1 MSGSTF
7 CATEMRTDNLDEQV
21 HSVPVGW
28 DDGSGFVKS
37 DFDAAPPNPLLELGL
52 AHHEAGRLEQAQAM
66 YRCLLEQ
73 QPKNA
78 DALHLMGVVEHQ
90 RGAHTAA
97 IEYIKRAIE
106 LNPHV
111 PLYHNNLGSAYQSL
125 HRFDEAGKSVS
136 TSIALKPDVA
146 NAYYNLGVILNV
158 QGQLERALTALEQAI
173 ILQPDMAQAHYNLGV
188 LLRRGG
194 RYLDAAHSFRRV
206 LTLEP
211 GNANAQYLLAATNGV
226 DVERAPAPY
235 IEALFD
241 ADASHFDSH
250 LVNTLHYDTPQ
261 RLLDLC
267 VGLLR
272 GARKKDMLDIGCG
285 TGLVGASFA
294 PYVRSLVG
302 VDLSVN
308 MLNLAEERH
317 VYHRL
322 VRDDLLT
329 MMRKES
335 AASYDI
341 VTAADV
347 FIYHGTLDDIFRE
360 AKRLLRTGGMFLFS
374 VEALDAL
381 LPIESMR
388 PDAGNYQLNV
398 NGRFAHSADYIHALA
413 YESGFTINTMMCV
426 PTRMEADKAV
436 LAWLVLLESSDDA

>member
-1 MSGSTF
+1 
-7 CATEMRTDNLDEQV
+7 MRTDNLGERIRIIPT
-21 HSVPVGW
+21 SW
-28 DDGSGFVKS
+28 DDAGDFTNS
-37 DFDAAPPNPLLELGL
+37 DFGAVLPNPLLEVGL

-73 QPKNA
+73 QPENA
-78 DALHLMGVVEHQ
+78 DALHLLGVAEHQ
-90 RGAHTAA
+90 RGKHAAA
-97 IEYIKRAIE
+97 IECINRAIT
-106 LNPHV
+106 LNPDV
-111 PLYHNNLGSAYQSL
+111 ALYHNNLGSAYQSL
-125 HRFDEAGKSVS
+125 SRFDEARKSIAA
-136 TSIALKPDVA
+136 SIALKPDVA
-146 NAYYNLGVILNV
+146 NAHYNLGVIYNV
-158 QGQLERALTALEQAI
+158 QGQLERALAAFEQAI
-173 ILQPDMAQAHYNLGV
+173 ALQPDLTQAHYNLGV

-206 LTLEP
+206 LTLQP
-211 GNANAQYLLAATNGV
+211 DNATAQYLLAATNGV
-226 DVERAPAPY
+226 DVERAPVPY

-241 ADASHFDSH
+241 ADAAQFDHH
-250 LVNTLHYDTPQ
+250 LVDVLHYDTPQ

-294 PYVRSLVG
+294 PYLRNLVG

-308 MLNLAEERH
+308 MLNLADERH

-322 VRDDLLT
+322 VREDMLT
-329 MMRKES
+329 MMRKEGG
-335 AASYDI
+335 ASFDI

-347 FIYHGTLDDIFRE
+347 FIYHGRLDEIFLE
-360 AKRLLRTGGMFLFS
+360 TKRLLRPGGMFIFS

-388 PDAGNYQLNV
+388 PDAGNYQLSV
-398 NGRFAHSADYIHALA
+398 NGRFAHSPEYLHALA
-413 YESGFTINTMMCV
+413 YESGFTINTMLCV

-436 LAWLVLLESSDDA
+436 LAWLVVLESSDDA